1 MDRLITRRTWHATRF
16 GALVVATLL
25 VAHDA
30 IYVMRFGT
38 GAGYA
43 SGMAATGHGYWDA
56 FTAWGLLSGAVLLA
70 GALAMLSRLS
80 RSAAR
85 TRQPSIAR
93 TTWAAELAHL
103 WPRLLVAVTIGF
115 VAQEGIEHAVFFG
128 HLPTLDE
135 MATALGPSSAGPLAL
150 VTFVVAALGALVRW
164 RIAELRAR
172 VAGRPLQR
180 RRPRADSAARPG
192 WRIAAALRRHAYLI
206 VRLDAGRAPP
216 AASI

>member
-1 MDRLITRRTWHATRF
+1 MDRLITRRAWHATRF
-16 GALVVATLL
+16 GALVLATLL

-56 FTAWGLLSGAVLLA
+56 FTAWGLLSGGVLLV
-70 GALAMLSRLS
+70 GALAILSRLS
-80 RSAAR
+80 GSAGP
-85 TRQPSIAR
+85 TRQSGVAR

-103 WPRLLVAVTIGF
+103 WPRLLIAVTVAF
-115 VAQEGIEHAVFFG
+115 VAQESVEHAVLFG
-128 HLPTLDE
+128 HLPTVDE

-150 VTFVVAALGALVRW
+150 VTFAVAALGALVRW
-164 RIAELRAR
+164 RIAELHAR
-172 VAGRPLQR
+172 VAGRPPQR
-180 RRPRADSAARPG
+180 RRPRLDSAAQPG
-192 WRIAAALRRHAYLI
+192 WPIAAALRRHAFLI

-216 AASI
+216 ASSL